1 MKAHRRHD
9 ISDNMWRLLEPHLP
23 GRSGS
28 WGGIAR
34 NNRLFINAVF
44 WIMRTGAPWRDLPP
58 DYDCWSNTHR
68 RFIRWRDKG
77 IWEKLMDILID
88 EPDYE
93 WLMLDASHCK
103 VHPHATGAK
112 GGNQD
117 MNRTT
122 GGSIQNC
129 IWPWIPMACR
139 SGLLLQKVQQQI
151 APKLA
156 C

>member
-1 MKAHRRHD
+1 MC
-9 ISDNMWRLLEPHLP
+9 
-23 GRSGS
+23 
-28 WGGIAR
+28 
-34 NNRLFINAVF
+34 
-44 WIMRTGAPWRDLPP
+44 TGAPWRDLPP
-58 DYDCWSNTHR
+58 NYGCWSNTHR

-117 MNRTT
+117 MNRTK

-129 IWPWIPMACR
+129 IWPWIRMACR